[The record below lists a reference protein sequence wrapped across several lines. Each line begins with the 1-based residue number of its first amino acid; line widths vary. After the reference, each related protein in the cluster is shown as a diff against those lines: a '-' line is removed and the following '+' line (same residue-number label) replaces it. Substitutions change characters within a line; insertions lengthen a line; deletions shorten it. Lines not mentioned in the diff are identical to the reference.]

1 MKILAFN
8 GSPKK
13 KSDTMHITRAFLEG
27 MQKAGPQEIRTI
39 DVIDKQIEFCRGC
52 FACKY
57 NGGQCSIDDDMREL
71 LEQML
76 SSDVLLFSFPLCCYG
91 MPAALKNLV
100 DRMLPLSSMA
110 MAQVNGRYVHV
121 GQRDFSHLR
130 YVMICGCGFPNSR
143 RNFEPAVRQ
152 FELLFPQHHTILTVA
167 ESPMFNAP
175 EAAVVTVP
183 RLALV
188 KQAGQQYAESGTIDE
203 ALLSE
208 IGSPMIPEET
218 YAKIVNGTS

>member
-1 MKILAFN
+1 
-8 GSPKK
+8 
-13 KSDTMHITRAFLEG
+13 MHITRAFLEG

-76 SSDVLLFSFPLCCYG
+76 SSDVLLFS
-91 MPAALKNLV
+91 
-100 DRMLPLSSMA
+100 
-110 MAQVNGRYVHV
+110 
-121 GQRDFSHLR
+121 
-130 YVMICGCGFPNSR
+130 CGCGFPSSR

-152 FELLFPQHHTILTVA
+152 FELLFPQHHTILTVP

-203 ALLSE
+203 ALLAE

>member
-1 MKILAFN
+1 M
-8 GSPKK
+8 
-13 KSDTMHITRAFLEG
+13 
-27 MQKAGPQEIRTI
+27 
-39 DVIDKQIEFCRGC
+39 
-52 FACKY
+52 
-57 NGGQCSIDDDMREL
+57 
-71 LEQML
+71 
-76 SSDVLLFSFPLCCYG
+76 
-91 MPAALKNLV
+91 
-100 DRMLPLSSMA
+100 
-110 MAQVNGRYVHV
+110 
-121 GQRDFSHLR
+121 
-130 YVMICGCGFPNSR
+130 MICGCGFPNSR

-188 KQAGQQYAESGTIDE
+188 KQAGQQYAESGTIDK
-203 ALLSE
+203 ALLAE